1 MYLIKENKPYYYD
14 GKKIYPCEITKDY
27 AKVDF
32 SNTVDSFPFNCIYTL
47 SEIKK
52 LLLGNAESASSISME
67 SKPKKRTTKST
78 AKKG

>member
-14 GKKIYPCEITKDY
+14 GKKVYPCEITKDY

-52 LLLGNAESASSISME
+52 LLLDNAESASSISME

>member
-14 GKKIYPCEITKDY
+14 GEKVYPCEITKDY

-52 LLLGNAESASSISME
+52 LLLGSAESASSME